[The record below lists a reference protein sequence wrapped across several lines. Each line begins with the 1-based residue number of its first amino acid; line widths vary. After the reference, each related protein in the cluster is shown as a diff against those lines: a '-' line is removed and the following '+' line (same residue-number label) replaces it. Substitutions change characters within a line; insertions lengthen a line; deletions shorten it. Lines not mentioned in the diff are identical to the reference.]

1 MGWTPPTKFTV
12 FISFLLSAFGLFI
25 VVDLIFLGPDD
36 YVIVQIDVKIGDF
49 TQYETWGLIAII
61 VLFLSWFIFYLGV
74 RLAGL

>member
-12 FISFLLSAFGLFI
+12 FIFFLLMAFGLFI
-25 VVDLIFLGPDD
+25 VVDLVFMAPDFI
-36 YVIVQIDVKIGDF
+36 IVQIELIIGDF